1 MTAPA
6 AVAEMTGRDFLARA
20 RRRLN
25 FALASDVF
33 DVAVLPRGG
42 DHALDG
48 VDPRAR
54 WKVPKPAGVLVPV
67 VNHAAEATILLT
79 QRVQTLRAHSGQIAF
94 PGGRID
100 PEDASPSDA
109 ALREAREEIGL
120 DPACVTPVGYL
131 DPYLTGTGYLIIPTV
146 AVVEPPFTLTLNPSE
161 VADVFEVPLAFLM
174 APVNHQRHSREFGGT
189 LRNFY
194 AMPYAERYIWGAT
207 AGMLRNLFERLYG

>member
-1 MTAPA
+1 MTVPG
-6 AVAEMTGRDFLARA
+6 AVAEMTGRDFVHRA
-20 RRRLN
+20 RKELS
-25 FALASDVF
+25 FTLASDVF
-33 DVAVLPRGG
+33 DAAALPRGG

-48 VDPRAR
+48 IDPRAR
-54 WKVPKPAGVLVPV
+54 LKAPKPAAVLVPV

-79 QRVQTLRAHSGQIAF
+79 LRVQTLRAHSGQIAF

-100 PEDASPSDA
+100 PEDASPAEA

-120 DPACVTPVGYL
+120 DPACVVPIGYL
-131 DPYLTGTGYLIIPTV
+131 DPYLTGTGYLVIPTV

-161 VADVFEVPLAFLM
+161 VADTFEVPLAFLM
-174 APVNHQRHSREFGGT
+174 NPCNHLRHSRDFNGT